1 MFRKVFL
8 ALKMAV
14 AAPTFMLFTIF
25 MSAVFI
31 VVMLLRLHGVA
42 EAAIRLWSR
51 LFLSIPPVKL
61 EVEGR
66 ENVVPG
72 EQYVFLANHLS
83 NLDIPALFLAIPT
96 PIRYLAK
103 KEVYRIPIFAQALKI
118 GGIVKIDRGAGAV
131 TYQAINEGVAR
142 AKERGYSLII
152 FAEGTR
158 ARGQDLAP
166 FKKGAF
172 RIAIMTGLPVVPVT
186 INGTWEAWA
195 PGSKLIYRHD
205 AKIVIDEPIPTEGLE
220 QTDIGDLRDKV
231 RDIIDTRY
239 QELRAAR

>member
-1 MFRKVFL
+1 MIRRVFL
-8 ALKMAV
+8 ALKMGV
-14 AAPTFMLFTIF
+14 AAPTFLLFTIGISF
-25 MSAVFI
+25 VFI
-31 VVMLLRLHGVA
+31 VLMLLRQHRMA

-51 LFLSIPPVKL
+51 LFLSIPPVRL

-72 EQYVFLANHLS
+72 NQYVFLANHLS

-118 GGIVKIDRGAGAV
+118 GGIVKIDRGAGAA

-158 ARGQDLAP
+158 ARGRDLAP

-186 INGTWEAWA
+186 IHGTWEAWP
-195 PGSKLIYRHD
+195 PGSKLIYPHD
-205 AKIVIDEPIPTEGLE
+205 AKVIIDAPIPTEGLDPA
-220 QTDIGDLRDKV
+220 DISDLRDRV
-231 RDIIDTRY
+231 QGVIDARY
-239 QELRAAR
+239 REMLATE

>member
-1 MFRKVFL
+1 MFRKVLL

-14 AAPTFMLFTIF
+14 AAPTFLLFTIF
-25 MSAVFI
+25 MSFVFI
-31 VVMLLRLHGVA
+31 VTMLLRLRGVA
-42 EAAIRLWSR
+42 EAEIRLWSR

-66 ENVVPG
+66 EHVDPDQ
-72 EQYVFLANHLS
+72 QYVFLANHLS
-83 NLDIPALFLAIPT
+83 NLDIPALFLAIPV

-103 KEVYRIPIFAQALKI
+103 KEVYRIPIFAQALKM
-118 GGIVKIDRGAGAV
+118 GGIVKIDRGAGAA

-186 INGTWEAWA
+186 INGTWEAWP

-205 AKIVIDEPIPTEGLE
+205 AKIIIDAPIPTEGLDL
-220 QTDIGDLRDKV
+220 TDIGDLRDQV
-231 RDIIDTRY
+231 RAIIETRY
-239 QELRAAR
+239 QELRAEG

>member
-1 MFRKVFL
+1 MFRKVLL

-14 AAPTFMLFTIF
+14 AAPTFLLFTIF
-25 MSAVFI
+25 MSFVFI
-31 VVMLLRLHGVA
+31 VTMLLRLHRVA
-42 EAAIRLWSR
+42 EVEIRLWSR
-51 LFLSIPPVKL
+51 LFLSIPPLKL

-66 ENVVPG
+66 EHVVPG
-72 EQYVFLANHLS
+72 QQYVFLANHLS

-103 KEVYRIPIFAQALKI
+103 KELYRIPVFAQALKI
-118 GGIVKIDRGAGAV
+118 GGIVKIDRGAGAA

-158 ARGQDLAP
+158 ARGQELAP

-186 INGTWEAWA
+186 VNGTWEAWP
-195 PGSKLIYRHD
+195 PGSKLIYPHH
-205 AKIVIDEPIPTEGLE
+205 AKIVIDAPIPTEGLDL
-220 QTDIGDLRDKV
+220 TDIGDLRDQV
-231 RDIIDTRY
+231 RAIIETRY
-239 QELRAAR
+239 QELRAEG

>member
-1 MFRKVFL
+1 MVRKALL

-14 AAPTFMLFTIF
+14 AVPTFLLFTIF
-25 MSAVFI
+25 ISAVFI
-31 VVMLLRLHGVA
+31 VLILLRQHRLA
-42 EAAIRLWSR
+42 EATIRLWSR

-66 ENVVPG
+66 EHIEPG
-72 EQYVFLANHLS
+72 RQYVFLANHLS
-83 NLDIPALFLAIPT
+83 NLDIPAMFLAIPV

-103 KEVYRIPIFAQALKI
+103 KEVYRIPVFAQALKI
-118 GGIVKIDRGAGAV
+118 GGIVKIDRGAGPS

-158 ARGQDLAP
+158 ARGKDLAP

-172 RIAIMTGLPVVPVT
+172 RIAIMMGLPVVPVT
-186 INGTWEAWA
+186 IHGTWEAWP
-195 PGSKLIYRHD
+195 PGSKLVYPHD
-205 AKIVIDEPIPTEGLE
+205 AKVVIDEPIPTEGLDL
-220 QTDIGDLRDKV
+220 TDIGDLRDQV
-231 RDIIDTRY
+231 RGIIETKYNEFLATD
-239 QELRAAR
+239 